1 MEAYKRWVRRNKDYV
16 HSLESLANGMTWL
29 LPERFSNSEIGP
41 EAVTA
46 FFGVITALNE
56 HIIETSPSQ
65 PHLSRREPYAF
76 PYALCISALKDLE
89 TLVEVAAEHY
99 YGEVKKWNF
108 IAVTEGIKVLL
119 RLALLRDSGYKM
131 LLHGGETPNT
141 DELETTSNSR
151 IKPGAFAEH
160 GGPYGPIHAHQRH
173 SQWNLEGRALSAL
186 NRFGESARM
195 VADPRWLQKPPSP
208 YSTSP
213 SSQNIDKPALST
225 ILSQRGLYGSLFLFS
240 ELLFITRPL
249 IYVLFIRR
257 YGLRSWIPWF
267 LSLSVD
273 LTSMGILAK
282 VTTTQDS
289 RRTRKHHLSPPE
301 NDEMKRRKLLLAL
314 YLMRDPFFSKYT
326 RQKLEKTEK
335 TVEPIPIIGLV
346 ASKIV
351 ELMIGAQSRYTYM
364 SGS

>member
-29 LPERFSNSEIGP
+29 LPERFSSSEIGP

-46 FFGVITALNE
+46 FFGIITALNE

-65 PHLSRREPYAF
+65 PHLTHEEPSAF

-108 IAVTEGIKVLL
+108 IAVTEGVKVLL

-141 DELETTSNSR
+141 DKDLSNSR
-151 IKPGAFAEH
+151 AKPGGFAEP
-160 GGPYGPIHAHQRH
+160 GGPYGPVHAHQRL
-173 SQWNLEGRALSAL
+173 SQRNLEGRALSAL

-195 VADPRWLQKPPSP
+195 VADPRWLQKPLS
-208 YSTSP
+208 SSATTP
-213 SSQNIDKPALST
+213 SSPVIDKPALST
-225 ILSQRGLYGSLFLFS
+225 VLSQRGLYGSFFLFS

-267 LSLSVD
+267 LSLAVD
-273 LTSMGILAK
+273 LTSMGILAQ
-282 VTTTQDS
+282 VTTTAQNNG
-289 RRTRKHHLSPPE
+289 RTRKHHLSLSE
-301 NDEMKRRKLLLAL
+301 NDETKRRKLLLAL

-326 RQKLEKTEK
+326 RQQLEKTEK
-335 TVEPIPIIGLV
+335 AVEPIPVIGFIT
-346 ASKIV
+346 SKIV
-351 ELMIGAQSRYTYM
+351 ELMTGAQSRYTYM